1 MYLSILQNCFRRMS
15 DTPRASI
22 ALHPLTA
29 MLMEAPSSLRSLD
42 FSSTLTGKPTC
53 RHNGR

>member
-1 MYLSILQNCFRRMS
+1 MNLSILQNCFRRMS

-29 MLMEAPSSLRSLD
+29 MLIEAPSSLRSLEHLD
-42 FSSTLTGKPTC
+42 GKADLQAQ
-53 RHNGR
+53 